1 MNQNFVFYQISCPCP
16 IAYCYYSIPG
26 SCLTALPAGGGTLL
40 LSLSLCLLLYLVP
53 VSQRCLLVVV
63 HSSCPC
69 PLPTTIP
76 GSCLTALPAGG
87 RTLLLSLSLLLL
99 YLVPVSQRCLLVV
112 VHSSLGVV
120 SHSSL
125 ERERDT
131 IPVF

>member
-63 HSSCPC
+63 HSS
-69 PLPTTIP
+69 
-76 GSCLTALPAGG
+76 
-87 RTLLLSLSLLLL
+87 
-99 YLVPVSQRCLLVV
+99 
-112 VHSSLGVV
+112 LGVV

-125 ERERDT
+125 ERERERHNT
-131 IPVF
+131 SILGHFNVTFWQCFESGSVFDPYSMAYWIRIRLQITDLALIKYFFK